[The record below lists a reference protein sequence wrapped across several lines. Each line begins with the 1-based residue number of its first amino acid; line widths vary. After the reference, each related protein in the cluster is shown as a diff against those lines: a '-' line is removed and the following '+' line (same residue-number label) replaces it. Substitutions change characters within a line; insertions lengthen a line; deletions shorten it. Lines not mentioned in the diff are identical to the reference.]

1 MQYGMIFGQESLMG
15 IELGLLLPVCIF
27 VSIIYS
33 INSIFLITTNTRSL
47 FIIPEI
53 LRQDGLHIVKQII
66 FLISWST
73 VSTII
78 L

>member
-33 INSIFLITTNTRSL
+33 INLINSIFLITTNTNDRYS
-47 FIIPEI
+47 
-53 LRQDGLHIVKQII
+53 
-66 FLISWST
+66 
-73 VSTII
+73 
-78 L
+78 